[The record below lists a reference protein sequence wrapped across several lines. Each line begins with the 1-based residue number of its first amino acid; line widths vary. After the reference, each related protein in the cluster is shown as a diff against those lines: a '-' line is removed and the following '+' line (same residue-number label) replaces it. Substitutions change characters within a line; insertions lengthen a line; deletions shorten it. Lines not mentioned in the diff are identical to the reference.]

1 MKFLCP
7 FPLRNLWTNCHS
19 SCSNSVSFAVV
30 DCRASPVWLHPR
42 RARTSASCAAVIPSA
57 LLIYY
62 DGYINPYV
70 MRGWPSLLEN
80 NSHVSTRVPWFI
92 WFRQCLSWTPF
103 FSIWHSTWWQ
113 KKTSF
118 CPKTKKIGCFRKAR
132 VSCASMQFA
141 SLSDLSAFLAGLQQF
156 SKSNDKHFSCNM
168 SVNQQFWQSMCPRIF
183 VSKSW
188 FTPDCL
194 LPWSPK
200 DEHLTSKSQCTSV
213 AQCWSCDVNLFATR
227 LRSRLW
233 QSKSAQLFPR
243 QYFQDCEMFAKP
255 RHASVKRAPQYQQCI
270 WWEVKCWHGTSR
282 ARVSASP
289 GDVVSNARASSKH
302 PLAVL
307 TSMATTTYSLT
318 SVSVDLFLPWQIQYN

>member
-156 SKSNDKHFSCNM
+156 SKSNDKHFSCTHVCESTILTVYVSTYF
-168 SVNQQFWQSMCPRIF
+168 SVQI
-183 VSKSW
+183 
-188 FTPDCL
+188 L
-194 LPWSPK
+194 I
-200 DEHLTSKSQCTSV
+200 
-213 AQCWSCDVNLFATR
+213 
-227 LRSRLW
+227 
-233 QSKSAQLFPR
+233 
-243 QYFQDCEMFAKP
+243 
-255 RHASVKRAPQYQQCI
+255 HA
-270 WWEVKCWHGTSR
+270 WL
-282 ARVSASP
+282 
-289 GDVVSNARASSKH
+289 
-302 PLAVL
+302 PLA
-307 TSMATTTYSLT
+307 MI
-318 SVSVDLFLPWQIQYN
+318 P